1 MTAPS
6 EILVSVIMGSSSDA
20 DTMAAGRRALRD
32 LGIPHE
38 AKVLSA
44 HRTPAALLEYISG
57 LEARGCKIIIAG
69 AGMAA
74 HLAGVIAGHTTMPVL
89 GVPLAAGQL
98 QGLDALLATVQ
109 MPGGVP
115 VATFGIGK
123 AGAKNAAYFAGRILG
138 LTNETIRQ
146 AMEDLLAA
154 NRKKVLSTTLPE
166 EY

>member
-146 AMEDLLAA
+146 AMENLLAE

-166 EY
+166 EH

>member
-1 MTAPS
+1 MTAPN

-20 DTMAAGRRALRD
+20 DTMAAARRALRD
-32 LGIPHE
+32 LGISHE

-44 HRTPAALLEYISG
+44 HRTPAALLEYIAG
-57 LEARGCKIIIAG
+57 LEDRGCKMVIAA

-74 HLAGVIAGHTTMPVL
+74 HLAGVIAGHTNMPVL

-98 QGLDALLATVQ
+98 QGIDALLATVQ

-123 AGAKNAAYFAGRILG
+123 AGAKNAAFFAARVLG
-138 LTNETIRQ
+138 LTNPTIRES
-146 AMEDLLAA
+146 MENLLAE
-154 NRKKVLSTTLPE
+154 NRKKVLSSTLPE
-166 EY
+166 EF